1 MDASTPLLLFDP
13 EVVTHKYE
21 LLHSDTH
28 GNGSDVV
35 ILWSLSFSIGDED
48 SSDEDEIDEGYR
60 RIFDV
65 NEEDLQ
71 GNSPL
76 FLTCNSG
83 NLKIV
88 EILVSTGADVS
99 ATNERGDTPLLVS
112 VGVGRFDMFE
122 WSARD

>member
-1 MDASTPLLLFDP
+1 M
-13 EVVTHKYE
+13 
-21 LLHSDTH
+21 LHSTTH

-48 SSDEDEIDEGYR
+48 SSDKDEIDEGYR

-71 GNSPL
+71 DNSPL
-76 FLTCNSG
+76 FLTFNSG
-83 NLKIV
+83 NLEIV
-88 EILVSTGADVS
+88 EILVDTGADVS

-112 VGVGRFDMFE
+112 VGAGRFDMFE